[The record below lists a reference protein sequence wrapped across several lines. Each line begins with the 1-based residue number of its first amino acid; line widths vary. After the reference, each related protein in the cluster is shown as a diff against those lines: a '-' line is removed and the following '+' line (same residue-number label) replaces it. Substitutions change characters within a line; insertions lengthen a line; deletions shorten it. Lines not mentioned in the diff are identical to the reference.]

1 MFCNAEILGL
11 RDNVL
16 DMNSTDFDETL
27 AVNILGSALA
37 IKHSA
42 RAMVERKIRGS
53 IISTASI
60 EATLVC
66 AAPIEIRVNCI
77 SHYGIATP
85 MVMNAFGVEKDE
97 VNRRLEMNQNLKGEL
112 LSTKNIVEA
121 TLFLASDESAYISG
135 HNLAVDGVL
144 TSKMMTALAKFKFM
158 TSGERNYL
166 EVNL

>member
-1 MFCNAEILGL
+1 MVITDIQDELGSNLAAEIRLEKAIYRHCDVKDEKQVEEIVAFALEKFGTLNIMFCNAEILGL

-66 AAPIEIRVNCI
+66 AAPIEYVASKAAVI
-77 SHYGIATP
+77 G
-85 MVMNAFGVEKDE
+85 
-97 VNRRLEMNQNLKGEL
+97 LLK
-112 LSTKNIVEA
+112 
-121 TLFLASDESAYISG
+121 
-135 HNLAVDGVL
+135 AVDVDLG
-144 TSKMMTALAKFKFM
+144 
-158 TSGERNYL
+158 
-166 EVNL
+166 